1 MKKYHFLAQILA
13 LKQILRLWMN
23 FCVSANRAN
32 ETHLWCVA
40 VKRDLQKREKSPQ
53 AEFGKNAK

>member
-1 MKKYHFLAQILA
+1 MKKYHFLAQ
-13 LKQILRLWMN
+13 KQILRLWMN

-40 VKRDLQKREKSPQ
+40 VKRDLQKHEKSPQ